1 MLNTDEVRQRLNRF
15 DGSKTDGIVIV
26 PNPFDHDAT
35 QIGRTSIDLR
45 LGRWFCML
53 QQTKTSAIDFGAAR
67 NENAFSAAEGRSSF
81 VPFGHPFVLH
91 PNRFVLASTFEWLSL
106 PGDVAAYISGKSA
119 LGRMGLII
127 ETAAGIHPGFSGSI
141 TLELF
146 NCGEV
151 PIRIYPGMPVCQL
164 FFHEVEGKMS
174 DEISA
179 KGTKFGGRR
188 KPSFGSYKPDARLT
202 AMLDVAAS
210 ETNNLFGRS

>member
-1 MLNTDEVRQRLNRF
+1 MLNTDEVKRRLHRF
-15 DGSKTDGIVIV
+15 DGTQSDGIVIV
-26 PNPFDHDAT
+26 PNPFEHDAT

-45 LGRWFCML
+45 LGRWFSML
-53 QQTKTSAIDFGAAR
+53 QQTKTSAIDFGVPR
-67 NENAFSAAEGRSSF
+67 NENAFSASEGRSSF

-91 PNRFVLASTFEWLSL
+91 PGRFVLASTFEWLSL
-106 PGDVAAYISGKSA
+106 PNDVAAYISGKSA

-164 FFHEVEGKMS
+164 FFHQVDGAVSKEN
-174 DEISA
+174 SA

-188 KPSFGSYKPDARLT
+188 KPAFGSYKPDDALSS
-202 AMLDVAAS
+202 MLDVAAIDQD
-210 ETNNLFGRS
+210 LFRRS

>member
-1 MLNTDEVRQRLNRF
+1 MLNTEEVKRRIRKT
-15 DGSKTDGIVIV
+15 DGDRSDGIVIV
-26 PNPFDHDAT
+26 PNPFDHDPS

-45 LGRWFCML
+45 LGRWFSML
-53 QQTKTSAIDFGAAR
+53 QQTKTSAIDFGCPR
-67 NENAFSAAEGRSSF
+67 NENAFSSAEGRSSF
-81 VPFGHPFVLH
+81 VPFGHAFVLH

-106 PGDVAAYISGKSA
+106 PNDVAAYISGKSA

-164 FFHEVEGKMS
+164 FFHKVDGT
-174 DEISA
+174 ISQESLS

-188 KPSFGSYKPDARLT
+188 KPAFGNYKPDDKLQS
-202 AMLDVAAS
+202 MLDVASS
-210 ETNNLFGRS
+210 ERDLFGRS

>member
-1 MLNTDEVRQRLNRF
+1 MLNTGEVEKRLNRH
-15 DGSKTDGIVIV
+15 DAKSGDGIVIV
-26 PNPFDHDAT
+26 PNPFEHDKS

-45 LGRWFCML
+45 LGRWFSML
-53 QQTKTSAIDFGAAR
+53 QQTKTSAIDFGAPR
-67 NENAFSAAEGRSSF
+67 NENSFSAAEGRSSF

-91 PNRFVLASTFEWLSL
+91 PSSFVLASTFEWLKL
-106 PGDVAAYISGKSA
+106 PNNVAAYISGKSA

-127 ETAAGIHPGFSGSI
+127 ETAAGIHPGFSGCI

-164 FFHEVEGKMS
+164 FFHEVDGTIS
-174 DEISA
+174 DENSA

-188 KPSFGSYKPDARLT
+188 KPAFGGYEPDAKLA
-202 AMLDVAAS
+202 AMLDAA
-210 ETNNLFGRS
+210 ELEKTFFQKI